1 MTLEQAVFWKK
12 NETKMTKNDPFLA
25 IGFSN
30 YHYRAT
36 QALDSSLFQ
45 IFVDL
50 LQKPFIGFSK
60 NEKGS

>member
-1 MTLEQAVFWKK
+1 
-12 NETKMTKNDPFLA
+12 MTKNDPFLA

-60 NEKGS
+60 NEEGS